1 MGSFVEEYNNKV
13 QIVSL
18 DENAAEFAA
27 KSTFDHPYPTTK
39 IMWIPDTKGTY
50 PDLLATSGDYLRVW
64 RAGEPETRQE
74 CLLNNNKNS
83 DFCAPLTSFDWNEVD
98 PNLLGTSSIDT
109 TCTIWGLE
117 TGQVLGRVNMVSGHV
132 KTQLI
137 AHDKEVYDI
146 AFSKAGGGRDMFASV
161 GADGMF
167 FKGFGD
173 NLIHYCL
180 VLLWVQN
187 DFGPSKLFWTD
198 TNCFGQVKIILF
210 RFMLD
215 FSGLIFMIW
224 TCPK

>member
-1 MGSFVEEYNNKV
+1 MDRFQHELVCQARQAVSVRLKLKPFSFKDLKDFNFRLALGSFVEEYNNKV

-18 DENAAEFAA
+18 DENASEFAA

-161 GADGMF
+161 GADGTYA
-167 FKGFGD
+167 KGFEQG
-173 NLIHYCL
+173 NA
-180 VLLWVQN
+180 VV
-187 DFGPSKLFWTD
+187 DF
-198 TNCFGQVKIILF
+198 
-210 RFMLD
+210 
-215 FSGLIFMIW
+215 
-224 TCPK
+224 